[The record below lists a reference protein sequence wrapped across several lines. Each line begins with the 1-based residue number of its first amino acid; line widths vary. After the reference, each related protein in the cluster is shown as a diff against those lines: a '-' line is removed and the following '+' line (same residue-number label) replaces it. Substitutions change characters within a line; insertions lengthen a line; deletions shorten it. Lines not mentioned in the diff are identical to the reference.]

1 MLASKEGQGPAAK
14 ALVEPSP
21 PWEEP
26 TVPEQVEDDA
36 VGERDV
42 GTDFDEP
49 HGGGSEICESGQGQV
64 VEERPVQE
72 PVLGEGEAQVA
83 EPALAELQSALPGA
97 DDVVGV
103 AAQTRRHSGH
113 CEPLS
118 AEDWRSKVASR
129 PEAQAMGMDQIAA
142 LAAKYA
148 ERAEDAPGLGVEEFA
163 RSASGMASLM
173 DEDHLHSYAAE
184 LSGALVRGH
193 RLRLRRFEGRL
204 AAAEAERRAW
214 AAARE
219 ESVLARHRAESERA
233 LQEWRLCVEE
243 AIRGRLQQL
252 EAELSDWV
260 AEKAEASSRAAPDL
274 MEELAAAGVH
284 GQSRGSNALAATG
297 SPPPVG
303 AGIEQN

>member
-1 MLASKEGQGPAAK
+1 
-14 ALVEPSP
+14 
-21 PWEEP
+21 
-26 TVPEQVEDDA
+26 
-36 VGERDV
+36 
-42 GTDFDEP
+42 
-49 HGGGSEICESGQGQV
+49 
-64 VEERPVQE
+64 
-72 PVLGEGEAQVA
+72 
-83 EPALAELQSALPGA
+83 
-97 DDVVGV
+97 
-103 AAQTRRHSGH
+103 
-113 CEPLS
+113 
-118 AEDWRSKVASR
+118 
-129 PEAQAMGMDQIAA
+129 MGMDQIAA